1 MQLETF
7 IPALNSTRVSS
18 YCCFAKF
25 IKLASINEYIYII
38 LKSTYDPREREK
50 KIKINLFPKL
60 LQHIVECIN
69 YARARNEMRNSFDKK
84 GKNTTLH
91 RR

>member
-18 YCCFAKF
+18 YCCFVKF
-25 IKLASINEYIYII
+25 IKLASINEYI
-38 LKSTYDPREREK
+38 LFQNREREK

-69 YARARNEMRNSFDKK
+69 YARARNEMRNSSDKK